1 MTFAAPLG
9 LLALLAIPAIV
20 AIHLLRRRFPVRPIA
35 GLFLWQAA
43 HDVPDGGRRI
53 DKLPWTTSLLLEC
66 LAALALA
73 LIVSG
78 ATLAPSASSE
88 HLVVLLDDSV
98 SMTAIDSA
106 GESPRARVV
115 ARVRDEVKRIGPRG
129 RITLVRSGE
138 RPALIAGPAA
148 FGAEAESA
156 LAAWMPLARQH
167 SLAAGLRLSREL
179 AGDSGSLLIL
189 SDRQS
194 DGTTERIVP
203 GEIWAAAGIPLANIG
218 IVDAHRSVNADTKQG
233 ALSLTVRNYSDAP
246 AKRVLRVTVVGRPF
260 KGANGASDTENLM
273 RNVDVPAGT
282 SSISI
287 PLPAATPPVR
297 ASLSDDALVSDNAV
311 VMVEP
316 QPQIVAVDDRLKDGR
331 GKAALEKAIGALA
344 GVIQGSPGHLAFLD
358 SSDVASG
365 SSRTNGA
372 NLASGFS
379 GTNGPPAPGVWQAR
393 FGRPAP
399 PLAGDGTPEDF
410 IGPFVLEK
418 RHPLLQ
424 GVTLG
429 GVVWTGVFPLSPGAV
444 HPLASGGDRAL
455 IGTLAPTATAADPTF
470 LFNLDLERTNLIR
483 SPDWPI
489 LISNLVEMRRRELPG
504 PERWNYRVG
513 EWVRIRFDSQPA
525 RPLHL
530 RMGTFERDLPGTRL
544 VEFVAPA
551 PGGLAKIL
559 EGDQLRYE
567 IGINPLDE
575 SEGDLRRAR
584 TESIGKFD
592 DARRERAIESGAAFD
607 PIFWLLLAVCTAA
620 MFCNW
625 WLLSPRRVPARRS
638 HSEGGR
644 A

>member
-9 LLALLAIPAIV
+9 LLALLAIPAII

-43 HDVPDGGRRI
+43 HDVLDGGRRI

-73 LIVSG
+73 LIIAG

-88 HLVVLLDDSV
+88 HIVVLLDDSV
-98 SMTAIDSA
+98 SMTAIDCG
-106 GESPRARVV
+106 GESPRARAI

-129 RITLVRSGE
+129 RMTIVRSGE
-138 RPALIAGPAA
+138 RPALIVGPAA

-156 LAAWMPLARQH
+156 LAAWTPQARQH
-167 SLAAGLRLSREL
+167 SLAAGLRLAREL
-179 AGDSGSLLIL
+179 KGDSGSLLIL
-189 SDRQS
+189 SDRRP
-194 DGTTERIVP
+194 DGTSERVVP
-203 GEIWAAAGIPLANIG
+203 GETWAAAGVPLPNIG
-218 IVDAHRSVNADTKQG
+218 IVDAHRSVNEDTKQG
-233 ALSLTVRNYSDAP
+233 ALSLTVRNYSDA
-246 AKRVLRVTVVGRPF
+246 AARRMLRVTVVGSGF
-260 KGANGASDTENLM
+260 STAGASAKAVSRTKESAPDKEVLA

-282 SSISI
+282 SNISI

-297 ASLSDDALVSDNAV
+297 ASLSDDALASDNAV

-316 QPQIVAVDDRLKDGR
+316 RPQIVAVDDRLKDGR

-358 SSDVASG
+358 SS
-365 SSRTNGA
+365 
-372 NLASGFS
+372 
-379 GTNGPPAPGVWQAR
+379 GPPAPGVWQAR

-399 PLAGDGTPEDF
+399 PLASDGTPEDF
-410 IGPFVLEK
+410 IGPFVIEK

-429 GVVWTGVFPLSPGAV
+429 GVVWTGVFPLTPGAV

-525 RPLHL
+525 KPLHL
-530 RMGTFERDLPGTRL
+530 RLGTFERDLPSTRL

-551 PGGLAKIL
+551 PGGLAQIL
-559 EGDQLRYE
+559 EGDQVRFE

-575 SEGDLRRAR
+575 PEGDLRLAR
-584 TESIGKFD
+584 TETLGKFD
-592 DARRERAIESGAAFD
+592 DDGRKRAIESGPGFD
-607 PIFWLLLAVCTAA
+607 PLFWLLLAVGTAA
-620 MFCNW
+620 MFGNW

-638 HSEGGR
+638 FSEGGS

>member
-1 MTFAAPLG
+1 MTFAAPFG
-9 LLALLAIPAIV
+9 LLALLAIPAII

-73 LIVSG
+73 LIISG

-88 HLVVLLDDSV
+88 HVVVLLDDSV
-98 SMTAIDSA
+98 SMTARDVRSVRLQA
-106 GESPRARVV
+106 DQDGGDSPRARAVN
-115 ARVRDEVKRIGPRG
+115 RVREEVKRIGPRG
-129 RITLVRSGE
+129 RMTIVRSGE
-138 RPALIAGPAA
+138 RPALIVGPAA

-156 LAAWMPLARQH
+156 LTQWTPQARQH
-167 SLAAGLRLSREL
+167 SLAAGLRLAREL
-179 AGDSGSLLIL
+179 KGESGSLLIL
-189 SDRQS
+189 SDRQP
-194 DGTTERIVP
+194 DGTSERIVP
-203 GEIWAAAGIPLANIG
+203 GEIWAAVGVPLPNIG
-218 IVDAHRSVNADTKQG
+218 IVDAHRSVNAETRQG

-246 AKRVLRVTVVGRPF
+246 AKRVLVVSAFSRTTDVVSGFSRTTE
-260 KGANGASDTENLM
+260 ASETELLK

-287 PLPAATPPVR
+287 PLPATTPPVR
-297 ASLSDDALVSDNAV
+297 ASLSDDALLSDNGV

-316 QPQIVAVDDRLKDGR
+316 RPQIVAVDDRLKEGR
-331 GKAALEKAIGALA
+331 GRTALEKALGALTE
-344 GVIQGSPGHLAFLD
+344 VIPGSPGNLAFLD
-358 SSDVASG
+358 G
-365 SSRTNGA
+365 TGA
-372 NLASGFS
+372 DLQAG
-379 GTNGPPAPGVWQAR
+379 PGVWRAR
-393 FGRPAP
+393 FGKPEAA
-399 PLAGDGTPEDF
+399 LATTGAPEDL

-429 GVVWTGVFPLSPGAV
+429 GVVWTGVFPLTVGAV

-455 IGTLAPTATAADPTF
+455 IGTVAPTTGAADRAF

-513 EWVRIRFDSQPA
+513 EWVRVRFDRQPA
-525 RPLHL
+525 APLRL
-530 RMGTFERDLPGTRL
+530 KMGTFERDLPATRL

-551 PGGLAKIL
+551 PGGLAQIL
-559 EGDQLRYE
+559 EGDQVRFE

-575 SEGDLRRAR
+575 PEGDLRHAR
-584 TESIGKFD
+584 TETFGKFET
-592 DARRERAIESGAAFD
+592 ASRERIESGAGFD
-607 PIFWLLLAVCTAA
+607 PLFWVLLAVCAAA
-620 MFCNW
+620 MLGNW
-625 WLLSPRRVPARRS
+625 WLLSPRPARRS
-638 HSEGGR
+638 LNEGGR
-644 A
+644 VRA

>member
-20 AIHLLRRRFPVRPIA
+20 AIHLLRRRFPVRPVA

-73 LIVSG
+73 LIIAG

-88 HLVVLLDDSV
+88 HVVVLLDDSV
-98 SMTAIDSA
+98 SMTAIDSG
-106 GESPRARVV
+106 GESPRARAV
-115 ARVRDEVKRIGPRG
+115 ARVREEIKRIGPRG

-156 LAAWMPLARQH
+156 LAAWTPQARQH
-167 SLAAGLRLSREL
+167 SLAAGLRLAREL
-179 AGDSGSLLIL
+179 KGDSGSLLIL
-189 SDRQS
+189 SDRRP
-194 DGTTERIVP
+194 DGTSERVVP
-203 GEIWAAAGIPLANIG
+203 GEAWAATGVPLPNIG
-218 IVDAHRSVNADTKQG
+218 IVDAHRSVNEDTKQG
-233 ALSLTVRNYSDAP
+233 ALSLTVRNYSDA
-246 AKRVLRVTVVGRPF
+246 AARRVLVVSAFRQTATTAPE
-260 KGANGASDTENLM
+260 TEAVR
-273 RNVDVPAGT
+273 RNVDVPPGT

-297 ASLSDDALVSDNAV
+297 ATLSDDALLSDNAV

-316 QPQIVAVDDRLKDGR
+316 RPQIVAVDDRLKEGR
-331 GKAALEKAIGALA
+331 GRTALEKALGALA
-344 GVIQGSPGHLAFLD
+344 GVVQGSPGHLAFLD
-358 SSDVASG
+358 ANVVSGFLTAGASAKAV
-365 SSRTNGA
+365 SRTAGA
-372 NLASGFS
+372 
-379 GTNGPPAPGVWQAR
+379 TGVWQAR
-393 FGRPAP
+393 FGRPEAP
-399 PLAGDGTPEDF
+399 LVGNGTPEDL

-429 GVVWTGVFPLSPGAV
+429 GVVWTGVVPLSTGAV

-455 IGTLAPTATAADPTF
+455 IGTLAPSTGTMGTPGTLGTDPAF

-513 EWVRIRFDSQPA
+513 EWVRIRFDRQPTA
-525 RPLHL
+525 PLRL

-551 PGGLAKIL
+551 PGGLAQIL
-559 EGDQLRYE
+559 EGDQVRYE

-575 SEGDLRRAR
+575 PEGDLRLAR
-584 TESIGKFD
+584 TETLGKFD
-592 DARRERAIESGAAFD
+592 DAGRERAIESGAGFD
-607 PIFWLLLAVCTAA
+607 PLFWLLLAVGTAA
-620 MFCNW
+620 MFGNW
-625 WLLSPRRVPARRS
+625 WLLSPRPLARRS
-638 HSEGGR
+638 FSEGGR

>member
-35 GLFLWQAA
+35 GLFLWQVA
-43 HDVPDGGRRI
+43 HDVPDGGRRL
-53 DKLPWTTSLLLEC
+53 DRLPWTTSLLLEC

-73 LIVSG
+73 LIIAG
-78 ATLAPSASSE
+78 ATLASSASSE

-98 SMTAIDSA
+98 SMTATDGA
-106 GESPRARVV
+106 GESPRTRVV
-115 ARVRDEVKRIGPRG
+115 GRVREEVERIGPRG

-148 FGAEAESA
+148 FAAEAESA
-156 LAAWMPLARQH
+156 LAAWTPQARQH
-167 SLAAGLRLSREL
+167 SLSAGLRLAREL
-179 AGDSGSLLIL
+179 SGGSGSLLIL
-189 SDRQS
+189 SDRRP
-194 DGTTERIVP
+194 DGTSERIVP
-203 GEIWAAAGIPLANIG
+203 GEIWAAAGVPLPNVG

-233 ALSLTVRNYSDAP
+233 AISLTVRNYSDAP
-246 AKRVLRVTVVGRPF
+246 ARRVLRVTVGRPF
-260 KGANGASDTENLM
+260 RGANDAELLA

-287 PLPAATPPVR
+287 PLPAAVPPVR
-297 ASLSDDALVSDNAV
+297 ASLSDDALLSDNSV

-316 QPQIVAVDDRLKDGR
+316 RPQIVAVDNRLEDGR
-331 GKAALEKAIGALA
+331 GREALDKALDAISGI
-344 GVIQGSPGHLAFLD
+344 VRGSPGHLTFLD
-358 SSDVASG
+358 AAGDSA
-365 SSRTNGA
+365 NGV
-372 NLASGFS
+372 SGFS
-379 GTNGPPAPGVWQAR
+379 RTDAFPAPGVWQAR
-393 FGRPAP
+393 FGRPSARLAAASARASAP
-399 PLAGDGTPEDF
+399 KSGGTPEDL

-429 GVVWTGVFPLSPGAV
+429 GVVWTGVFPLSTGTV

-455 IGTLAPTATAADPTF
+455 IGTIAPTAGADEPAF

-489 LISNLVEMRRRELPG
+489 LISNLVEMRRRELAG

-513 EWVRIRFDSQPA
+513 EWVRIRLDRQPSA
-525 RPLHL
+525 PLRL

-551 PGGLAKIL
+551 PGGLARIL
-559 EGDQLRYE
+559 EGDQVRYE
-567 IGINPLDE
+567 VGINPLDE
-575 SEGDLRRAR
+575 AEGDLTRAR
-584 TESIGKFD
+584 TETTGEFD
-592 DARRERAIESGAAFD
+592 TAGDERAIESGPAFD
-607 PIFWLLLAVCTAA
+607 PLFWMLVAVGAAA
-620 MFCNW
+620 MVGNW
-625 WLLSPRRVPARRS
+625 WLLSPQRV
-638 HSEGGR
+638 R

>member
-9 LLALLAIPAIV
+9 LLALLAIPAII

-73 LIVSG
+73 LIISG
-78 ATLAPSASSE
+78 ATLAPSGSSE

-98 SMTAIDSA
+98 SMTAIDSG
-106 GESPRARVV
+106 GESPRARAV

-129 RITLVRSGE
+129 RMTIVRSGE
-138 RPALIAGPAA
+138 RPALIVGPAA

-156 LAAWMPLARQH
+156 LAAWTPQARQH
-167 SLAAGLRLSREL
+167 SLAAGLRLAREL
-179 AGDSGSLLIL
+179 KGDSGSLLIL
-189 SDRQS
+189 SDRRP
-194 DGTTERIVP
+194 DGTSERIVP
-203 GEIWAAAGIPLANIG
+203 GETWAAAGVPLANIG
-218 IVDAHRSVNADTKQG
+218 IVDAHRSVNEDTKQG

-246 AKRVLRVTVVGRPF
+246 AKRLLVVESGFSRIDAPKTAGSKEVL
-260 KGANGASDTENLM
+260 A
-273 RNVDVPAGT
+273 RNVEVPAGT

-297 ASLSDDALVSDNAV
+297 ASLSVDALVSDNAV

-316 QPQIVAVDDRLKDGR
+316 RPQIVAIDDRLKDGR
-331 GKAALEKAIGALA
+331 GKAALERALGALTQ
-344 GVIQGSPGHLAFLD
+344 VVQGSPGHLAFLD
-358 SSDVASG
+358 GV
-365 SSRTNGA
+365 GA
-372 NLASGFS
+372 DRKV
-379 GTNGPPAPGVWQAR
+379 GPSPGVWQAR
-393 FGRPAP
+393 FGRPDT
-399 PLAGDGTPEDF
+399 PLVANGTPEDL

-429 GVVWTGVFPLSPGAV
+429 GVVWTGVFPLTPGAV

-455 IGTLAPTATAADPTF
+455 LGTLAPTAGAPDPTF

-513 EWVRIRFDSQPA
+513 EWVRIRFDSQPTA
-525 RPLHL
+525 KLRL

-551 PGGLAKIL
+551 PGGLAQIL
-559 EGDQLRYE
+559 EGDQVRFE

-575 SEGDLRRAR
+575 PEGDLRLAR
-584 TESIGKFD
+584 TETLGKFD
-592 DARRERAIESGAAFD
+592 DADRKRAIESGAGFD
-607 PIFWLLLAVCTAA
+607 PLFWLLLAVCGAA
-620 MFCNW
+620 MLANW

-638 HSEGGR
+638 FTEGG
-644 A
+644 AA

>member
-9 LLALLAIPAIV
+9 LLALMAIPAIV

-43 HDVPDGGRRI
+43 HDVRDGGRRI

-66 LAALALA
+66 LAALAIA
-73 LIVSG
+73 LIIAG
-78 ATLAPSASSE
+78 ATLAPSTSSE
-88 HLVVLLDDSV
+88 HIVVLLDDSV
-98 SMTAIDSA
+98 SMTAIDSG
-106 GESPRARVV
+106 GESPRAR
-115 ARVRDEVKRIGPRG
+115 AIRRVHDEVKRIGPRG
-129 RITLVRSGE
+129 RMTLVRSGE
-138 RPALIAGPAA
+138 RPVLIAGPAA
-148 FGAEAESA
+148 FGAEAEPA

-167 SLAAGLRLSREL
+167 SLAAGLRLAREL
-179 AGDSGSLLIL
+179 AGESGSLLIL
-189 SDRQS
+189 SDRRP
-194 DGTTERIVP
+194 DGTSERIVP
-203 GEIWAAAGIPLANIG
+203 GETWAATGVPLPNIG
-218 IVDAHRSVNADTKQG
+218 IVDAHRSVNEDTTQG
-233 ALSLTVRNYSDAP
+233 ALSLTVRNYSDA
-246 AKRVLRVTVVGRPF
+246 AVRRVLRVLVLSAFRRTPAPE
-260 KGANGASDTENLM
+260 KEILA
-273 RNVDVPAGT
+273 RNIDVPAGT

-297 ASLSDDALVSDNAV
+297 ASFSDDALMSDNVV

-316 QPQIVAVDDRLKDGR
+316 RPQIVAVDDRLKDGR
-331 GKAALEKAIGALA
+331 GRTALERALGALA
-344 GVIQGSPGHLAFLD
+344 GVVQGSPGHLAFLD
-358 SSDVASG
+358 AA
-365 SSRTNGA
+365 T
-372 NLASGFS
+372 
-379 GTNGPPAPGVWQAR
+379 PPAPGVWQAH
-393 FGRPAP
+393 FGQPAR
-399 PLAGDGTPEDF
+399 PLAAASAKASAPRSDGTPEDL

-429 GVVWTGVFPLSPGAV
+429 GVVWTGVVPLSPGTV
-444 HPLASGGDRAL
+444 HPLASGGDRTL
-455 IGTLAPTATAADPTF
+455 IGTLAPAAGAADPAF

-513 EWVRIRFDSQPA
+513 EWVRIRFERQPA
-525 RPLHL
+525 APLRL

-551 PGGLAKIL
+551 PGGLAQIL
-559 EGDQLRYE
+559 EGDQVRFE

-584 TESIGKFD
+584 TETIGKFETD
-592 DARRERAIESGAAFD
+592 SRKRAIESGAAFD

-620 MFCNW
+620 MFGNW
-625 WLLSPRRVPARRS
+625 WLLSPRRVRV
-638 HSEGGR
+638 
-644 A
+644 

>member
-1 MTFAAPLG
+1 MNFAAPLG
-9 LLALLAIPAIV
+9 LLALLAIPAII
-20 AIHLLRRRFPVRPIA
+20 AIHLLRRRFPVRPTA

-73 LIVSG
+73 LIISG

-88 HLVVLLDDSV
+88 HIVVLLDDSV
-98 SMTAIDSA
+98 SMTAIDSG
-106 GESPRARVV
+106 GESPRARAA
-115 ARVRDEVKRIGPRG
+115 ARVREEVKRIGPRG
-129 RITLVRSGE
+129 RMTLVRSGE

-156 LAAWMPLARQH
+156 LASWTPLGRQH
-167 SLAAGLRLSREL
+167 SLAAGLRLAREL

-189 SDRQS
+189 SDRQA
-194 DGTTERIVP
+194 DGTSERIVP
-203 GEIWAAAGIPLANIG
+203 GEIWTAVGVPLPNIG
-218 IVDAHRSVNADTKQG
+218 IVDAHRSVNAETKQG
-233 ALSLTVRNYSDAP
+233 AISLTVRNYSDAV
-246 AKRVLRVTVVGRPF
+246 AKRVLRVTVGRPF
-260 KGANGASDTENLM
+260 RGANDAAPEKEVLA
-273 RNVDVPAGT
+273 RNVDVPPGT

-297 ASLSDDALVSDNAV
+297 ASLSDDALMSDNAV

-316 QPQIVAVDDRLKDGR
+316 RPQIVAIDDRLKDGR
-331 GKAALEKAIGALA
+331 GKAALEKALGALTE
-344 GVIQGSPGHLAFLD
+344 VVQGSPGHLTFAD
-358 SSDVASG
+358 TAI
-365 SSRTNGA
+365 
-372 NLASGFS
+372 
-379 GTNGPPAPGVWQAR
+379 PPAAGAWLAR
-393 FGRPAP
+393 FGRPEA
-399 PLAGDGTPEDF
+399 PLAAAGTPEDL

-429 GVVWTGVFPLSPGAV
+429 GVVWTGVFPLSAGAV

-455 IGTLAPTATAADPTF
+455 IGTLASTASAAEPAF

-513 EWVRIRFDSQPA
+513 EWVRIRFDRQPA
-525 RPLHL
+525 APLRL

-551 PGGLAKIL
+551 PGGLAQVL
-559 EGDQLRYE
+559 EGDQVRFE
-567 IGINPLDE
+567 MGINPLDE
-575 SEGDLRRAR
+575 PEGDLRPAR
-584 TESIGKFD
+584 TETVGKFD
-592 DARRERAIESGAAFD
+592 EARRERAIESGAGFD
-607 PIFWLLLAVCTAA
+607 PLFWLLLATCAAA
-620 MFCNW
+620 MLGNW
-625 WLLSPRRVPARRS
+625 WLLSPQRVVARRRV
-638 HSEGGR
+638 SEAGR
-644 A
+644 V

>member
-98 SMTAIDSA
+98 SMTAIDSG

-115 ARVRDEVKRIGPRG
+115 DRVRDEVKRIGPRG

-156 LAAWMPLARQH
+156 LAGWMPLARQH

-189 SDRQS
+189 SDRQP
-194 DGTTERIVP
+194 DGTSERILP

-233 ALSLTVRNYSDAP
+233 ALSLSVRNYSDAP
-246 AKRVLRVTVVGRPF
+246 AKRVLRLTTVGHPFRGANDTEVGRPF
-260 KGANGASDTENLM
+260 KGANGANDAEVLA
-273 RNVDVPAGT
+273 RNVDLPAGT

-297 ASLSDDALVSDNAV
+297 ASLSDDALASDNAV

-316 QPQIVAVDDRLKDGR
+316 RPQIVAVDDRLKDGR

-358 SSDVASG
+358 SS
-365 SSRTNGA
+365 
-372 NLASGFS
+372 
-379 GTNGPPAPGVWQAR
+379 GPPAPGVWQAR

-399 PLAGDGTPEDF
+399 PLASDGTPEDF
-410 IGPFVLEK
+410 IGPFVIEK

-429 GVVWTGVFPLSPGAV
+429 GVVWTGVFPLTPGAV

-525 RPLHL
+525 KPLHL
-530 RMGTFERDLPGTRL
+530 RVGTFERDLPSTRL

-551 PGGLAKIL
+551 PGGLAQIL
-559 EGDQLRYE
+559 EGDQVRFE

-638 HSEGGR
+638 LSEGGR

>member
-53 DKLPWTTSLLLEC
+53 DKLPWTISLLLEC

-78 ATLAPSASSE
+78 ATLAPAASSE

-98 SMTAIDSA
+98 SMTATDSG
-106 GESPRARVV
+106 GETPRVRAV

-156 LAAWMPLARQH
+156 LAAWAPLARQH
-167 SLAAGLRLSREL
+167 SLAAGLRLAREL
-179 AGDSGSLLIL
+179 ADKSGSLLVL
-189 SDRQS
+189 SDRQP
-194 DGTTERIVP
+194 DGTSERIVP
-203 GEIWAAAGIPLANIG
+203 GEVWASVGVPLPNVG

-233 ALSLTVRNYSDAP
+233 AISLTVRNYSDAP
-246 AKRVLRVTVVGRPF
+246 AKRALRVAVVGHPF
-260 KGANGASDTENLM
+260 RGANDTAVLA
-273 RNVDVPAGT
+273 RNVEVPAGT

-287 PLPAATPPVR
+287 PLPAATPAVR
-297 ASLSDDALVSDNAV
+297 ASLSDDALQSDNAV

-316 QPQIVAVDDRLKDGR
+316 RPQIVAVDDRLKDGR
-331 GKAALEKAIGALA
+331 GKAALEKALGALTE
-344 GVIQGSPGHLAFLD
+344 VIHGTPGHLAFLD
-358 SSDVASG
+358 GV
-365 SSRTNGA
+365 GA
-372 NLASGFS
+372 DLQV
-379 GTNGPPAPGVWQAR
+379 GPSNAPGVWQAR
-393 FGRPAP
+393 FGRPEAP
-399 PLAGDGTPEDF
+399 LVADGTPQDL
-410 IGPFVLEK
+410 IGVFVLEK

-429 GVVWTGVFPLSPGAV
+429 GVVWTGVFPLTAGTV

-455 IGTLAPTATAADPTF
+455 IGTLASTRAGDPTF
-470 LFNLDLERTNLIR
+470 LFNLDLDRTNLIR

-513 EWVRIRFDSQPA
+513 EWVRIRFDRQPTA
-525 RPLHL
+525 PLHL
-530 RMGTFERDLPGTRL
+530 KMGTFERDLPATRL

-551 PGGLAKIL
+551 PGGLAQIL
-559 EGDQLRYE
+559 EGDQLRFE

-575 SEGDLRRAR
+575 AEGDLRRAK
-584 TESIGKFD
+584 TETTGKF
-592 DARRERAIESGAAFD
+592 APAGNKRAIEGGAAFD
-607 PIFWLLLAVCTAA
+607 PLFWLLLAIGTAA
-620 MFCNW
+620 MFGNW
-625 WLLSPRRVPARRS
+625 WLLSPRRPRRAES
-638 HSEGGR
+638 VR

>member
-9 LLALLAIPAIV
+9 LLALLAIPAII

-73 LIVSG
+73 LIISG
-78 ATLAPSASSE
+78 ATLAPSGSSE

-98 SMTAIDSA
+98 SMTAIDSG
-106 GESPRARVV
+106 GESPRARAV

-129 RITLVRSGE
+129 RMTIVRSGE
-138 RPALIAGPAA
+138 RPALIVGPAA

-156 LAAWMPLARQH
+156 LAAWTPQARQH
-167 SLAAGLRLSREL
+167 SLAAGLRLAREL
-179 AGDSGSLLIL
+179 KGDSGSLLIL
-189 SDRQS
+189 SDRRP
-194 DGTTERIVP
+194 DGTSERIVP
-203 GEIWAAAGIPLANIG
+203 GETWAAAGVPLANIG
-218 IVDAHRSVNADTKQG
+218 IVDAHRSVNEDTKQG

-246 AKRVLRVTVVGRPF
+246 AKRLLVVESGFSRIDAPKTAGSKEVL
-260 KGANGASDTENLM
+260 A
-273 RNVDVPAGT
+273 RNVEVPAGT

-297 ASLSDDALVSDNAV
+297 ASLSVDALVSDNAV

-316 QPQIVAVDDRLKDGR
+316 RPQIVAIDDRLKDGR
-331 GKAALEKAIGALA
+331 GKAALEKALGALTQ
-344 GVIQGSPGHLAFLD
+344 VVQGSPGHLAFLD
-358 SSDVASG
+358 GV
-365 SSRTNGA
+365 GA
-372 NLASGFS
+372 DRKV
-379 GTNGPPAPGVWQAR
+379 GPSPGVWQAR
-393 FGRPAP
+393 FGRPDT
-399 PLAGDGTPEDF
+399 PLVANGTPEDL

-429 GVVWTGVFPLSPGAV
+429 GVVWTGVFPLTPGAV

-455 IGTLAPTATAADPTF
+455 LGTLAPTAGAPDPTF

-513 EWVRIRFDSQPA
+513 EWVRIRFDSQPTA
-525 RPLHL
+525 KLRL

-551 PGGLAKIL
+551 PGGLAQIL
-559 EGDQLRYE
+559 EGDQVRFE

-575 SEGDLRRAR
+575 PEGDLRLAR
-584 TESIGKFD
+584 TETLGKFD
-592 DARRERAIESGAAFD
+592 DADRKRAIESGAGFD
-607 PIFWLLLAVCTAA
+607 PLFWLLLAVCGAA
-620 MFCNW
+620 MLANW

-638 HSEGGR
+638 FTEGG
-644 A
+644 AA

>member
-35 GLFLWQAA
+35 GLFLWQVA

-53 DKLPWTTSLLLEC
+53 DKLPFTASLLLEC

-73 LIVSG
+73 LIISG
-78 ATLAPSASSE
+78 ATLAPSASTE
-88 HLVVLLDDSV
+88 HIVVLLDDSV
-98 SMTAIDSA
+98 SMTAVDS
-106 GESPRARVV
+106 GGGSPRAR
-115 ARVRDEVKRIGPRG
+115 AIRRVQDEVKRIGPRG

-156 LAAWMPLARQH
+156 LSAWTPQARQH
-167 SLAAGLRLSREL
+167 SLAGGQRLAREL
-179 AGDSGSLLIL
+179 AGDSGSLLVL
-189 SDRQS
+189 SDRRP
-194 DGTTERIVP
+194 DGTSERIIP
-203 GEIWAAAGIPLANIG
+203 GESWAATGVPLANIG
-218 IVDAHRSVNADTKQG
+218 IVDAHRSVNEDTKQG
-233 ALSLTVRNYSDAP
+233 ALSLTVRNYSDA
-246 AKRVLRVTVVGRPF
+246 AARRVLVVSTVVSGLSRP
-260 KGANGASDTENLM
+260 KDAASDKQLLT
-273 RNVDVPAGT
+273 RNVDVPPGT
-282 SSISI
+282 SNISI
-287 PLPAATPPVR
+287 PLRAATPPIR
-297 ASLSDDALVSDNAV
+297 ASLSDDALLSDNGV

-316 QPQIVAVDDRLKDGR
+316 RPQIVAVDDRLKEGR
-331 GKAALEKAIGALA
+331 GKAALEKALGALA
-344 GVIQGSPGHLAFLD
+344 GVVQGSPGHLAFLD
-358 SSDVASG
+358 AV
-365 SSRTNGA
+365 GA
-372 NLASGFS
+372 GADLKVG
-379 GTNGPPAPGVWQAR
+379 PAPGVWQAR
-393 FGRPAP
+393 FGRPEAP
-399 PLAGDGTPEDF
+399 LIAAGTPEDL

-429 GVVWTGVFPLSPGAV
+429 GVVWTGVVPLSPGAV
-444 HPLASGGDRAL
+444 HPLTSGGERAL
-455 IGTLAPTATAADPTF
+455 IGTLAPTAGSTDPAF

-513 EWVRIRFDSQPA
+513 EWVRIRFD
-525 RPLHL
+525 RPPTAPLRL

-551 PGGLAKIL
+551 PGGLAQIL
-559 EGDQLRYE
+559 EGDQLRFE

-575 SEGDLRRAR
+575 PEGDLRLAR
-584 TESIGKFD
+584 TETLGKFD
-592 DARRERAIESGAAFD
+592 DDSRERAIEAGAGFD
-607 PIFWLLLAVCTAA
+607 PLFWLLLAACAAA
-620 MFCNW
+620 MLGNW
-625 WLLSPRRVPARRS
+625 WLLSPQRVLARPPSPRLRRAGRV
-638 HSEGGR
+638 SEGGR